1 MRFVGD
7 VQMSLY
13 KMVKLNKSAHS
24 SMDRIA
30 ASEAVGAGSIP
41 AGRTIFR
48 GKCSKKCS
56 KFKNPR

>member
-1 MRFVGD
+1 MGKGFLPKGPFMRFVGD

-41 AGRTIFR
+41 AGRTSFIR
-48 GKCSKKCS
+48 
-56 KFKNPR
+56 